1 MSKIAL
7 QGDAS
12 GTGTFTIASPNSNSN
27 YTLNLPT
34 ATGTINTSGAV
45 NEVPAGSA
53 SAPSIYPTGDTNTGI
68 FFPAADTTAI
78 TTGGSER
85 MRIDSSGN
93 VGIGVTP
100 SAWSLLKALQLPIG
114 SLAGYDGGT
123 GNRQINLFNNAYYD
137 GANFKYIVTDTAQ
150 AYRIQAGAHQ
160 WYNAVSGTAGNNIT
174 FTSAMTLDAS
184 GNLGI
189 GTSSPSSRLDVNSG
203 SVQLLANFNT
213 SAALGGYL
221 QFQSSGTNYAFI
233 GSGASLSGA
242 GASDFTI
249 RSQNA
254 LTFTSGGSSERA
266 RIDTSGNLLVGR
278 TAENNTSPGF
288 TFGLQLSGAAPIMKM
303 VKSYSGGINA
313 LANYYSGTYVG
324 GIDFSNTATSFP
336 TSSDLRLKKNIAPSG
351 SAFEKIENIRIVSH
365 GWNHDDEVVD
375 FGIVAQE
382 LYQVVPQAVIAGDDG
397 EEIKKTWGVDYS
409 KLVPVLVKAIQELK
423 AELDTVKA
431 ELTALKGA

>member
-78 TTGGSER
+78 TTGGTER
-85 MRIDSSGN
+85 MRVDSGGN
-93 VGIGVTP
+93 VGVGITP
-100 SAWSLLKALQLPIG
+100 SAWPGQSAN
-114 SLAGYDGGT
+114 YDVFQFGT
-123 GNRQINLFNNAYYD
+123 GAVYNVADNATEIAFNQ
-137 GANFKYIVTDTAQ
+137 YIDSVGTRRYITTNTALR
-150 AYRIQAGAHQ
+150 YRIGNTEHQ
-160 WYNAVSGTAGNNIT
+160 WFNAASGTAGNAIT
-174 FTSAMTLDAS
+174 FTQAMTLDS
-184 GNLGI
+184 
-189 GTSSPSSRLDVNSG
+189 
-203 SVQLLANFNT
+203 
-213 SAALGGYL
+213 
-221 QFQSSGTNYAFI
+221 
-233 GSGASLSGA
+233 
-242 GASDFTI
+242 
-249 RSQNA
+249 
-254 LTFTSGGSSERA
+254 
-266 RIDTSGNLLVGR
+266 SGNLLVGR